1 MVWRT
6 AIKEAAMDRIYYV
19 FWDYDDET
27 DKDLDIDGEAYA
39 ELIDVCFRYAEV
51 FAVTY
56 SLKGFHEVQHMGG
69 SVFQYCVAKKA
80 ILNGQI
86 RCYFKCCQA
95 TKQYLLETDPCL
107 FSWYWNEKQ
116 HGYLPENLTFYRNDG
131 SVFFASETHE
141 GQCYLYPREED
152 FSSVLNSEGW
162 SLGTAGG
169 GCCPSY
175 LKMSW
180 LNPQP
185 NNIPEST

>member
-1 MVWRT
+1 
-6 AIKEAAMDRIYYV
+6 MDRIYYV

-27 DKDLDIDGEAYA
+27 DKDLDIDGEAYT

-116 HGYLPENLTFYRNDG
+116 HGYLPENLTFIAATVLSFSLQKHTRVSAFYI
-131 SVFFASETHE
+131 
-141 GQCYLYPREED
+141 RERRRT
-152 FSSVLNSEGW
+152 F
-162 SLGTAGG
+162 
-169 GCCPSY
+169 P
-175 LKMSW
+175 
-180 LNPQP
+180 PF
-185 NNIPEST
+185 